1 MKSSPSSR
9 SRILLVVPFTLLL
22 FAGLTARGDLVEWLQ
37 NLESN
42 GRFEAVFFRSLTL
55 LGGPVSV
62 RRPPGE
68 ARNAL
73 NGLVSKSPHDPELY
87 RMRARADEAQ
97 LDFAAE
103 EADWQ
108 KYAQL
113 APDKAEAQLQLADFY
128 HRRVRPLDE
137 VKALAAAAH
146 TPALPA
152 EKLRPANEQRA
163 WQAFERS
170 FEVIRLQALPEAL
183 SLQQYDSWLE
193 RYPHEPAVYSR
204 FFDFLTGGR
213 SVAQKA
219 GSGGVEAHASFD
231 SLTPRPTTPQLSA
244 EAERLIRRYEKAF
257 PSDQV
262 FPIEARAT
270 LAYKRGSTDEALAIY
285 EHNFQPLWPP
295 ELIQDYFSLLKD
307 THRLREFLSRA
318 RAAVSAD
325 PSDVAAAA
333 RLFYYFQQQGNA
345 AEAQRALVEYRL
357 RMERTHAAW
366 KPEQLWTLAR
376 LLDGIH
382 AYNEAAR
389 CYYALY
395 SLPGAEPALQ
405 EKALAGIANLLLSA
419 PEQPIEFG
427 NNSISFLRDIGSM
440 DPYPGFLNGVL
451 SLLLNSQSPAFQYS
465 QAEGTAVAYFHRAR
479 AAELVTLFDKRFPQ
493 SAEHSGLHA
502 SLLDAYAVYGMD
514 EPLAGSPPVP
524 ERFPQG
530 APARACRPADG

>member
-1 MKSSPSSR
+1 MKSSLSSR
-9 SRILLVVPFTLLL
+9 SRILLAVPVALLL

-68 ARNAL
+68 ARSAL
-73 NGLVSKSPHDPELY
+73 NDLVSKSPHDPELY
-87 RMRARADEAQ
+87 RMRARAGEAQ

-113 APDKAEAQLQLADFY
+113 APDKADAQLQLADFY

-137 VKALAAAAH
+137 VKALAAAAQAP
-146 TPALPA
+146 TLPA
-152 EKLRPANEQRA
+152 EKLRPANQQRA

-183 SLQQYDSWLE
+183 SLQQYDSWIE
-193 RYPHEPAVYSR
+193 RYPHEAAVYSR
-204 FFDFLTGGR
+204 FFDFLTGGK
-213 SVAQKA
+213 SIAQKA
-219 GSGGVEAHASFD
+219 GSGGVEAQAPSG
-231 SLTPRPTTPQLSA
+231 SSTPRPSTPQLSA
-244 EAERLIRRYEKAF
+244 EAGLLNRRYEKAF

-285 EHNFQPLWPP
+285 DHNFQPLWPP
-295 ELIQDYFSLLKD
+295 ELVQDYFSLLKD

-325 PSDVAAAA
+325 PSDVSAAS
-333 RLFYYFQQQGNA
+333 RLFYYYQQQGNA

-405 EKALAGIANLLLSA
+405 EKALAGIAKLLLSA

-465 QAEGTAVAYFHRAR
+465 QAEGTSAAYFHRAR
-479 AAELVTLFDKRFPQ
+479 AAELIALFDGRFPQ
-493 SAEHSGLHA
+493 SAERS
-502 SLLDAYAVYGMD
+502 
-514 EPLAGSPPVP
+514 
-524 ERFPQG
+524 
-530 APARACRPADG
+530 